1 MTRRS
6 LHSLVRLLMLAGLGS
21 GASALVAP
29 PVPVAAQSPDF
40 LFSEPRLS
48 LTARAGLF
56 FYRGSGQFFNLTTSQ
71 FTAQRSDF
79 RGTDLGAELG
89 VAMNSRVDLIAAIDG
104 GGFSTTH
111 AYRDWQEVDGSDI
124 VQSTRVQ
131 QGPSLQVGL
140 KGYLMPRGQALGTFA
155 WAPSL
160 IAPYVG
166 GGVGYTTF
174 DVRQWGDFV
183 YEDADG
189 IWIAN
194 DDLTGDG
201 GAALGFAMGGVDIA
215 LRTNVVLNVEARQ
228 QWSEGDLRGS
238 FRLTDPLD
246 LSGLRLTL
254 GLVLR
259 F

>member
-1 MTRRS
+1 MTRSAHHSRAKI
-6 LHSLVRLLMLAGLGS
+6 LGLASLVAAAGL
-21 GASALVAP
+21 LVSPAP
-29 PVPVAAQSPDF
+29 SVSQSPDF

-48 LTARAGLF
+48 VTARTGMF

-71 FTAQRSDF
+71 FTASRSDF
-79 RGTDLGAELG
+79 RGTELGAELG
-89 VAMNSRVDLIAAIDG
+89 VALNPRLDLVAGIDG

-124 VQSTRVQ
+124 LQSTRIRL
-131 QGPSLQVGL
+131 GPSLQIGL
-140 KGYLMPRGQALGTFA
+140 KGYLLPRGESLGNFA
-155 WAPSL
+155 WAPSAF
-160 IAPYVG
+160 APYAG

-183 YEDADG
+183 YEDAEG
-189 IWIAN
+189 VWITY

-201 GAALGFAMGGVDIA
+201 GSALGFAMAGADIA
-215 LRTNVVLNVEARQ
+215 LRNNLALNLEARQ
-228 QWSEGDLRGS
+228 QWSEGDIRGS

-246 LSGLRLTL
+246 LTGLRVTV

>member
-1 MTRRS
+1 MIRDR
-6 LHSLVRLLMLAGLGS
+6 LHRLSGLFLLAGIAS
-21 GASALVAP
+21 GVSALVAP
-29 PVPVAAQSPDF
+29 PAPVAAQSPDF
-40 LFSEPRLS
+40 LFREPRLS
-48 LTARAGLF
+48 LTARAGMFL
-56 FYRGSGQFFNLTTSQ
+56 YRGSGQFFDLTRSQ
-71 FTAQRSDF
+71 FTASDSDF
-79 RGTDLGAELG
+79 LGTDWGIELG
-89 VAMNSRVDLIAAIDG
+89 VAMNPRLDLVVGIDG
-104 GGFSTTH
+104 GGFSTSH

-124 VQSTRVQ
+124 VQSTRIK

-140 KGYLMPRGQALGTFA
+140 KGYLLPRGEALGTFA
-155 WAPSL
+155 WAPNR

-166 GGVGYTTF
+166 GGLGYTSF

-189 IWIAN
+189 MWITY
-194 DDLTGDG
+194 DDLSGDG

-215 LRTNVVLNVEARQ
+215 LRNNVVLSAEARQ
-228 QWSEGDLRGS
+228 QWSEGDLRGA
-238 FRLTDPLD
+238 FRMTDPLD